1 VGKVIKKDV
10 QRDVSCLGSHI
21 VLGVHITGRAQHVP
35 RVQDLFT
42 EYGCSIKTRL
52 GLHDVSESFCSPN
65 GLILLE
71 MAGPAEPILE
81 LEQKLQALEGVDVQ
95 KMVFEHR

>member
-1 VGKVIKKDV
+1 MSKA
-10 QRDVSCLGSHI
+10 RHI
-21 VLGVHITGRAQHVP
+21 VLGVHITDRAQHVP

-52 GLHDVSESFCSPN
+52 GLHTVAEDFCSPN

-71 MAGPAEPILE
+71 MAGPEEPIFE
-81 LEQKLQALEGVDVQ
+81 LMEKLRAVQGIDVQ
-95 KMVFEHR
+95 KMVFEHE